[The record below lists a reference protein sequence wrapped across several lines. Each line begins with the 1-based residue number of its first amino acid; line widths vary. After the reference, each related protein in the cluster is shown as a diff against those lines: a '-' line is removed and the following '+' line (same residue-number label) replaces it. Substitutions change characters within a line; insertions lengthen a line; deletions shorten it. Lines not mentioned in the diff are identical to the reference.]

1 MFQFDY
7 MHTLYFITGNKGK
20 VFEATEKF
28 KPLQITIEQKN
39 LGYPEIQTDTLENVA
54 KYGLNHL
61 ISQGIDHPFILEDAG
76 IFIDDL
82 KGFPGVYSSY
92 VYHTIGLKGILN
104 LLAKSI
110 NRDAYFK
117 SVFAYATPKGNM
129 QLFIGEC
136 KGTIIYEEKGTGGF
150 GFDPIFKPNGSN
162 ETFAEMH
169 IEEKNK
175 ISHRG
180 KSLEK
185 LYQYLKKEL
194 K

>member
-1 MFQFDY
+1 MVA
-7 MHTLYFITGNKGK
+7 IVRIRRRIKKG
-20 VFEATEKF
+20 
-28 KPLQITIEQKN
+28 
-39 LGYPEIQTDTLENVA
+39 
-54 KYGLNHL
+54 
-61 ISQGIDHPFILEDAG
+61 
-76 IFIDDL
+76 
-82 KGFPGVYSSY
+82 
-92 VYHTIGLKGILN
+92 
-104 LLAKSI
+104 
-110 NRDAYFK
+110 
-117 SVFAYATPKGNM
+117 
-129 QLFIGEC
+129 
-136 KGTIIYEEKGTGGF
+136 GTIIYEEKGTGGF

>member
-1 MFQFDY
+1 ME
-7 MHTLYFITGNKGK
+7 TLYFITSNKGK

-28 KPLQITIEQKN
+28 KPLDIAIEQKN
-39 LGYPEIQTDTLENVA
+39 LGYPEIQTDALENVA
-54 KYGLNHL
+54 TFGVNHL
-61 ISQGIDHPFILEDAG
+61 ISQGLDHPFILEDAG
-76 IFIDDL
+76 IFIDAL

-92 VYHTIGLKGILN
+92 VYHTIGLEGILE
-104 LLAKSI
+104 LLGKTS
-110 NRDAYFK
+110 NRNAFFK
-117 SVFAYATPKGNM
+117 SVFAYGTPEGNM

-136 KGTIIYEEKGTGGF
+136 KGKIIYEQKGNGGF
-150 GFDPIFKPNGSN
+150 GFDPIFTPKGYN

-185 LYQYLKKEL
+185 LYQFLKKE
-194 K
+194 KQ